1 MQHAPLASQ
10 SNIQHAPDL
19 KRQCAIIP
27 CTTKKAQEDT
37 TKKIKEKAP
46 KAKIKETYNTLFSG
60 FSISIPGDQVATLA
74 SLPEVKAI
82 YPNLTYKLHETSK
95 ALRI

>member
-19 KRQCAIIP
+19 QNNHAQSYH
-27 CTTKKAQEDT
+27 TELKKAQEDT

-46 KAKIKETYNTLFSG
+46 GAKIKEVYNTLFSG
-60 FSISIPGDQVATLA
+60 FSISSSWRSNYRSCFFTRSKS
-74 SLPEVKAI
+74 SLPELNI
-82 YPNLTYKLHETSK
+82 
-95 ALRI
+95 